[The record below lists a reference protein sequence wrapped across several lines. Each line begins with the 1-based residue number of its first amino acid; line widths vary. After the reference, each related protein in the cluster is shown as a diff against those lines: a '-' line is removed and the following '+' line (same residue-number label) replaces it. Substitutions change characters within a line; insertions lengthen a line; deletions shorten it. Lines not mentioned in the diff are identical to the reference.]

1 MRGSR
6 PALAIVLALVAI
18 TACGGAK
25 SDTPSTPTTRADGPA
40 PTGDPAPAPPANVYS
55 GTLGP
60 GLSPAVAGVP
70 TRVYVPNSESNTVS
84 VIDPTTFEVIDTF
97 PTGRLPQ
104 HVTPSWDL
112 KTLYVDNTV
121 GNTLTPIN
129 PRTGEPGPQIPVE
142 DPYNLYFT
150 MDGTKAVVVAERLK
164 RLDFRDPATWQLIK
178 SVLTPCS
185 GVDHGDFSA
194 DGQFMLFSCE
204 FSGDLLRID
213 VNTMEVT
220 GTLPVGGEPIDV
232 RLSPDGSVFYVAN
245 QARNG
250 VHIIDASEMREVG
263 FLPTGAGAHGL
274 LLSRDTTQLYVTNRK
289 GGSVSV
295 IDLATRQVTTKWEI
309 GGSPDMGGVSTDG
322 TQLWVADRY
331 NSSVYVIDTQT
342 GKLIKSIPVGAGP
355 HGLAFFPQPGSLSL
369 GHTGAYR

>member
-1 MRGSR
+1 MRRSR
-6 PALAIVLALVAI
+6 PGLAIVLVLAAI
-18 TACGGAK
+18 TACGGSKAE
-25 SDTPSTPTTRADGPA
+25 TPETTPTTSGGGPA
-40 PTGDPAPAPPANVYS
+40 STSPAPPASVYA

-84 VIDPTTFEVIDTF
+84 VIDPATFEVIDTF

-104 HVTPSWDL
+104 HITPSWDL

-129 PRTGEPGPQIPVE
+129 PQSGEPGPQIEVE

-150 MDGTKAVVVAERLK
+150 LDGSKAVVVAERLK
-164 RLDFRDPATWQLIK
+164 RLDFRNPTTWELVK

-185 GVDHGDFSA
+185 GVDHADFSA
-194 DGQFMLFSCE
+194 DGKTMLFSCE
-204 FSGDLLRID
+204 FSGDLIRVD
-213 VNTMEVT
+213 VDAMEVT
-220 GTLPVGGEPIDV
+220 GALAVGGEPIDV

-245 QARNG
+245 QATNG
-250 VHIIDASEMREVG
+250 VHIIDAAEMREVG

-289 GGSVSV
+289 GGSISV
-295 IDLATRQVTTKWEI
+295 IDLASRQVTAKWEI

-322 TQLWVADRY
+322 TQLWVAGRY
-331 NSSVYVIDTQT
+331 NSSVYVIDTRT
-342 GKLIKSIPVGAGP
+342 GELIKSIPVGAGP
-355 HGLAFFPQPGSLSL
+355 HGLAFFPQPGTLSL